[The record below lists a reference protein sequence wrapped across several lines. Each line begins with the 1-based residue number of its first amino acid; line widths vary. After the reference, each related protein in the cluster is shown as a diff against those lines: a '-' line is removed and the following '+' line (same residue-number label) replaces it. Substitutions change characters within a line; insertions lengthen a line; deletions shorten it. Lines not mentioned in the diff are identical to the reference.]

1 MKFIASM
8 LLILSISFSAA
19 AQMPYETKSYKF
31 KDSPQAKTLEQR
43 ISENKGIMGNSQDE
57 TEARNLLV
65 LKAVLDYKMGDQK
78 LEPYFEKLKHNRE
91 FYQKLA
97 RIMKDLD
104 NKKYRNGTNQD
115 ILSILD
121 NAGGR
126 LYNNYSN

>member
-1 MKFIASM
+1 
-8 LLILSISFSAA
+8 
-19 AQMPYETKSYKF
+19 
-31 KDSPQAKTLEQR
+31 
-43 ISENKGIMGNSQDE
+43 MGNSQDE

-65 LKAVLDYKMGDQK
+65 LKAVLDYKMGDKK

-115 ILSILD
+115 IMSILD
-121 NAGGR
+121 NAGAR